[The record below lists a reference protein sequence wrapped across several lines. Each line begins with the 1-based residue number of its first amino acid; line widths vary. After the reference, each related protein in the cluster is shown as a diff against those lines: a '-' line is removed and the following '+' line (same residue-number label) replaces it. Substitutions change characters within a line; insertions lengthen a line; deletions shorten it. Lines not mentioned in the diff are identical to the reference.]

1 MAVTKRDFLNDL
13 VKENDLVVKEDI
25 FTLERSGKKIP
36 IITRTGIEKIQ
47 YSNDIKVSFELMSV
61 PPQKDF
67 AVVKAVATKGD
78 TTIETF
84 ASALFGKAR
93 EGNVT
98 TFYVVEMAEKRAL
111 SRAVLK
117 ISGAYKHGVYG
128 QDESEDFKQND

>member
-25 FTLERSGKKIP
+25 FTLERGGKKIP

-84 ASALFGKAR
+84 ASALFGKGR
-93 EGNVT
+93 DGNVT
-98 TFYVVEMAEKRAL
+98 TLYVVEMAEKRAL

>member
-1 MAVTKRDFLNDL
+1 MAVSKRDFLNDL
-13 VKENDLVVKEDI
+13 VKENDLIVKEDI
-25 FTLERSGKKIP
+25 FNLERGGKNIP

-47 YSNDIKVSFELMSV
+47 YANEIKVSFELMSV

-84 ASALFGKAR
+84 ASALFGKGR

-98 TFYVVEMAEKRAL
+98 TLYVVEMAEKRAL

-117 ISGAYKHGVYG
+117 LSGAYKHGVYG
-128 QDESEDFKQND
+128 QDESEEFKND

>member
-1 MAVTKRDFLNDL
+1 MVVTKRDFLNDL

-25 FTLERSGKKIP
+25 FTLERGGKKIP

-84 ASALFGKAR
+84 ASALFGKGR

-98 TFYVVEMAEKRAL
+98 TLYVVEMAEKRAL

-128 QDESEDFKQND
+128 QDESEDFKEND

>member
-1 MAVTKRDFLNDL
+1 MSVSKRDFLNDL
-13 VKENDLVVKEDI
+13 VKENDLIVKEDI
-25 FTLERSGKKIP
+25 FNLERGGKNIP

-47 YSNDIKVSFELMSV
+47 YANEIKVSFELMSV

-84 ASALFGKAR
+84 ASALFGKGR

-98 TFYVVEMAEKRAL
+98 TLYVVEMAEKRAL
-111 SRAVLK
+111 SRVVLK
-117 ISGAYKHGVYG
+117 LCGAYRFNVYG
-128 QDESEDFKQND
+128 EDESEDFKRSK

>member
-1 MAVTKRDFLNDL
+1 MAVSKRGFLNDL
-13 VKENDLVVKEDI
+13 VKENDLIVKEDI
-25 FTLERSGKKIP
+25 FNLERGGKNIP

-47 YSNDIKVSFELMSV
+47 YANEIKVSFELMSI

-84 ASALFGKAR
+84 ASALFGKGR

-98 TFYVVEMAEKRAL
+98 TLYVVEMAEKRAL

-117 ISGAYKHGVYG
+117 LSGAYKYGVYG
-128 QDESEDFKQND
+128 QDESEEFKNG

>member
-1 MAVTKRDFLNDL
+1 M
-13 VKENDLVVKEDI
+13 VKENDLIVKEDI
-25 FTLERSGKKIP
+25 FNFERGGKNIP

-47 YSNDIKVSFELMSV
+47 YANEIKVSFELMSV

-84 ASALFGKAR
+84 ASALFGKGR

-98 TFYVVEMAEKRAL
+98 TLYVVEMAEKRAL

-117 ISGAYKHGVYG
+117 LSGAYKYGVYG
-128 QDESEDFKQND
+128 QDESEDFKNG